1 MTTSLKTTLY
11 RTKNNSIFDSD
22 CDAIINYVNCVGTI
36 NVGLASQFKSHFP
49 ENYETYRQQF
59 LKHPSKLRIERLLVT
74 ENPSF
79 CRNRFIINVATQN
92 GREPTTLDFVTE
104 SFDKLR
110 YYLSQSSDIESV
122 ALTKPDGLDW
132 NDFEPIIVDMVEK
145 LPNIVFEVHL

>member
-1 MTTSLKTTLY
+1 M
-11 RTKNNSIFDSD
+11 
-22 CDAIINYVNCVGTI
+22 
-36 NVGLASQFKSHFP
+36 
-49 ENYETYRQQF
+49 
-59 LKHPSKLRIERLLVT
+59 T

-79 CRNRFIINVATQN
+79 CRNRFIINVTTQN
-92 GREPTTLDFVTE
+92 GREPTSLNFVTE